1 MYSKL
6 FTPVKVGNLEIKN
19 RTVSTAMVM
28 NFNTYD
34 GKITDQ
40 FIKYLEEKAKGGYG
54 LIITED
60 YSVNE
65 HAKGFSRIAGLY
77 NDEQMEGNRKLTDT
91 IHKYGTKIFCQ
102 LYHPGRQTNHN
113 VNGGVQPTAVSPIAC
128 PMCREMPRELTVEE
142 IHQIVRE
149 FGAAAGRAK
158 AAGFDGVE
166 IHSGNGYLIAG
177 FLSPYQNRRTDEYG
191 GCFENRVRL
200 LTEVVLE
207 IKKNVGD
214 DFPLS
219 VRFSTDEDIVGG
231 RTLAES
237 RMIAILLEKLGVS
250 MLNCSNGTYCTHNL
264 AQSGTQYQSF
274 GVTMDKAY
282 EIKKVVH
289 IPVLAVNRIKDPLM
303 ADQYLDLGWFDL
315 VGLSRASLAD
325 PHFPE
330 KASKGDFA
338 GIRPCLGCKTCENEI
353 FLDHQCHCAVNP
365 YLGQEWKYNFAEKP
379 AKIKNVMVIGGGPA
393 GLTAAIA
400 ASKRGHQVDL
410 YEKGDKLGG
419 TFIAAS
425 YPPGK
430 NDLAHYVAWMNQEV
444 KKYPITVHYNT
455 EVTADMVKE
464 LNPDKVIL
472 AVGGHPSVPP
482 ISGIAGK
489 NVVKAEDVLLGKVQ
503 VEGNLVVA
511 GGGEVGIETAA
522 YLAMG
527 ERGSITVVEMLPV
540 IGNGMNG
547 ILKSNAMRILRDRQ
561 VTLMPGTAIKEF
573 TDHSVIISQDGKDRE
588 LPADAI
594 VLAMGYK
601 PNTELKEALSFL
613 GDQLSVVGDCG
624 DKCSNIMNANLE
636 GLEAGYNA

>member
-1 MYSKL
+1 MYQKL
-6 FTPVKVGNLEIKN
+6 FTPIKVGNVEIKN
-19 RTVSTAMVM
+19 RTVTTAMVM
-28 NFNTYD
+28 NFNTHD
-34 GKITDQ
+34 GMITDQ
-40 FIKYLEEKAKGGYG
+40 FIKYHEEKAKGGYG

-60 YSVNE
+60 YAISE

-77 NDEQMEGNRKLTDT
+77 RDDQIEGNKKLTET

-102 LYHPGRQTNHN
+102 MYHPGRQTNH
-113 VNGGVQPTAVSPIAC
+113 VANGGQQPEAVSPIAC
-128 PMCREMPRELTVEE
+128 PMCREMPRELTVED
-142 IHQIVRE
+142 IQRIVKD
-149 FGAAAGRAK
+149 FGAAAKRAK
-158 AAGFDGVE
+158 ESGFDGIE
-166 IHSGNGYLIAG
+166 IHAGNGYLIAG
-177 FLSPYQNRRTDEYG
+177 FLSPYQNRRVDEYG
-191 GCFENRVRL
+191 GCFQNRVRL
-200 LTEVVLE
+200 LTEVVQE
-207 IKKNVGD
+207 VKKNVGD
-214 DFPLS
+214 DFPIS

-274 GVTMDKAY
+274 GITMDKAY
-282 EIKKVVH
+282 EIKKVVN
-289 IPVLAVNRIKDPLM
+289 IPVLSVNRIKDPQM
-303 ADQYLDLGWFDL
+303 ADQYLELGWFDL
-315 VGLSRASLAD
+315 VGLSRAGLAD

-330 KASKGDFA
+330 KADKGDFA

-353 FLDHQCHCAVNP
+353 FIDNQCHCAVNP
-365 YLGQEWKYNFAEKP
+365 YLGQEWKYNFEDKP
-379 AKIKNVMVIGGGPA
+379 EQIKNVMVIGGGPA

-400 ASKRGHQVDL
+400 ASKRGHKVDL
-410 YEKGDKLGG
+410 YEKSDKLGG

-430 NDLAHYVAWMNQEV
+430 NDLAHYVAWMNHEV
-444 KKYPITVHYNT
+444 KQYDITVHYNT

-472 AVGGHPSVPP
+472 AAGGHPSVPP
-482 ISGIAGK
+482 IKGIEGP

-522 YLAMG
+522 YLVME
-527 ERGSITVVEMLPV
+527 ERGSVTVVEMLPA

-547 ILKSNAMRILRDRQ
+547 ILKSNALRILRDRD
-561 VTLMPGTAIKEF
+561 VKLMPGTPIKEF
-573 TDHSVIISQDGKDRE
+573 TDHSVKVTVDGAETE
-588 LPADAI
+588 LPADYI

-601 PNTELKEALSFL
+601 PNTELKEALGYL
-613 GDQLSVVGDCG
+613 GDKLAVVGDCG
-624 DKCSNIMNANLE
+624 ERCSNIMHANLE